1 MSFRKKPQST
11 GMNMK
16 IFFCA
21 GSSVEGVIACCAY
34 IDAIIRMTR
43 T

>member
-1 MSFRKKPQST
+1 MSLKMNPMKT

-21 GSSVEGVIACCAY
+21 GSIVDGVIACWTY
-34 IDAIIRMTR
+34 IEMIMRMTS